1 MPAGKIYLAAK
12 ARKTRKYRKGRA
24 RLYRRVLSK
33 QPMVNVT
40 RTWWS
45 QNWVP
50 AVTNTTDFWKYLS
63 ISISSIPNVSEYTNL
78 FDAYKV
84 NSLTFTLR
92 PRYDNFAGNDTTD
105 TTLPGVTNQGGN
117 QVHVII
123 DPKSP
128 VTPSGAYSSANLNS
142 FLENGKVKTYMGHN
156 PIKIHVKYPCLAD
169 DVNASTNS
177 IFRRCPYISTAVPG
191 AVIRGAHV
199 FIQDVNFTGVFGQSY
214 DLFVTANVTF
224 KGMR

>member
-1 MPAGKIYLAAK
+1 MAYKRKAGRQVARPRKRLAS
-12 ARKTRKYRKGRA
+12 RKMMRISR
-24 RLYRRVLSK
+24 SPK
-33 QPMVNVT
+33 QPVVTVT

-50 AVTNTTDFWKYLS
+50 ASTTTGDFWKYLS
-63 ISISSIPNVSEYTNL
+63 ITLSTIPNVTEYTNL
-78 FDAYKV
+78 FDSYRV
-84 NSLTFTLR
+84 NYLKFILR
-92 PRYDNFAGNDTTD
+92 PRYDSFAGNDTTD

-128 VTPSGAYSSANLNS
+128 VTPSGTFTSANLNA
-142 FLENGKVKTYMGHN
+142 FLENGKVRTYQGHK
-156 PIKIHVKYPCLAD
+156 PITIAIKYPCMAD
-169 DVNASTNS
+169 DVNGATNS
-177 IFRRCPYISTAVPG
+177 IFKRCQYISSAQTGVQ
-191 AVIRGAHV
+191 IRGAHV

>member
-1 MPAGKIYLAAK
+1 MRSKFKRQRYGATQAARRRAAK
-12 ARKTRKYRKGRA
+12 RRSLRKRNT
-24 RLYRRVLSK
+24 S
-33 QPMVNVT
+33 QPTMNVT

-50 AVTNTTDFWKYLS
+50 TVTTTGDFWKYLS
-63 ISISSIPNVSEYTNL
+63 LSISSIPNVTEYTNL

-128 VTPSGAYSSANLNS
+128 VTPGGTYNSTNLNA
-142 FLENGKVKTYMGHN
+142 FLENGKVRTYRGQN
-156 PIKIHVKYPCLAD
+156 PVKIHIKYPCLAD
-169 DVNASTNS
+169 DVNGSTNS
-177 IFRRCPYISTAVPG
+177 IFKRCPYILCAQPN

-214 DLFVTANVTF
+214 DLFVTTNITF